1 MHRDGEIII
10 DNLFAPTF
18 LKWYSV
24 ALCLTFSIS
33 FIMIRTLLLYLAF
46 SFGIGLAQA
55 QTQDSFTAH
64 YGTPEFTQSKY
75 HHLEK
80 AVNYSV
86 KASLHLLLGKG
97 KAQKGVDANARF
109 FTQVDPDSVYDNT
122 YKVYSA
128 ALSGL
133 RVEYVTYNLADR
145 LTITLNGKVFEANC
159 IDGGCDVFLKN
170 LAHFYKQTP
179 DGEELRL
186 KVTKDF
192 PLTAKDKTELWLRA
206 NSELVFAVNEKAN

>member
-1 MHRDGEIII
+1 
-10 DNLFAPTF
+10 
-18 LKWYSV
+18 
-24 ALCLTFSIS
+24 
-33 FIMIRTLLLYLAF
+33 MIRTLLLYLAL
-46 SFGIGLAQA
+46 SLGIELAQA
-55 QTQDSFTAH
+55 QTQTQDSFTAH

-159 IDGGCDVFLKN
+159 IDGASDVFLKY
-170 LAHFYKQTP
+170 LAHSYKQTA
-179 DGEELRL
+179 DGEELRM

-206 NSELVFAVNEKAN
+206 NSELVFAVNEKSH

>member
-1 MHRDGEIII
+1 
-10 DNLFAPTF
+10 
-18 LKWYSV
+18 
-24 ALCLTFSIS
+24 
-33 FIMIRTLLLYLAF
+33 MIRTLLLYLAF
-46 SFGIGLAQA
+46 SLGIGLAQA
-55 QTQDSFTAH
+55 QTQDSFKE
-64 YGTPEFTQSKY
+64 YCGTPEFAQSKY

-86 KASLHLLLGKG
+86 KASLHLLLGKENA
-97 KAQKGVDANARF
+97 KKGVDANARF
-109 FTQVDPDSVYDNT
+109 ITQVDPDSVYDKT

-133 RVEYVTYNLADR
+133 RIEYVTYNQADR

-159 IDGGCDVFLKN
+159 IDGASDVFLKY
-170 LAHFYKQTP
+170 LAHSYKQTA
-179 DGEELRL
+179 DGEELRM

-206 NSELVFAVNEKAN
+206 NSELVFAVNEKSH

>member
-1 MHRDGEIII
+1 
-10 DNLFAPTF
+10 
-18 LKWYSV
+18 
-24 ALCLTFSIS
+24 
-33 FIMIRTLLLYLAF
+33 MIRTLLLYLAF

-128 ALSGL
+128 ALSGFSL
-133 RVEYVTYNLADR
+133 QFDL
-145 LTITLNGKVFEANC
+145 
-159 IDGGCDVFLKN
+159 
-170 LAHFYKQTP
+170 
-179 DGEELRL
+179 
-186 KVTKDF
+186 
-192 PLTAKDKTELWLRA
+192 
-206 NSELVFAVNEKAN
+206 